1 MRLGVLDLG
10 SNTVH
15 LLIVDAHRG
24 GRPWPAYSY
33 KVELRLADLL
43 ENGNRLSDKG
53 IKQLNAFV
61 TEAMEVAEDKGVEEV
76 LAFATSAIRDA
87 TNSEEVVAGLRAAID
102 VDIDI
107 LSGENE
113 SRLTFLAVRRWLGW
127 SSGRL
132 LVLDI
137 GGGSLEIASGIDE
150 EPDVAIS
157 LPLGA
162 GRLTRDWFSSDPP
175 KPREVRELRKHVRAE
190 IARTV
195 GDVVRH
201 GEPDHAVAT
210 SKTFRSLARIA
221 GAAPSSDGLYVAR
234 VLDHD
239 DLMPWVE
246 RLASMSAADRAKLP
260 GVSLGRARQLLAG
273 AIVADAAM
281 DLLEIRQLQICPWA
295 LREGV
300 ILRRL
305 DAMPARPLPEL
316 NRSSSSAS

>member
-1 MRLGVLDLG
+1 
-10 SNTVH
+10 
-15 LLIVDAHRG
+15 
-24 GRPWPAYSY
+24 
-33 KVELRLADLL
+33 
-43 ENGNRLSDKG
+43 
-53 IKQLNAFV
+53 
-61 TEAMEVAEDKGVEEV
+61 
-76 LAFATSAIRDA
+76 
-87 TNSEEVVAGLRAAID
+87 

-107 LSGENE
+107 LSGADE
-113 SRLTFLAVRRWLGW
+113 SLTFLAVRRWLGW

-137 GGGSLEIASGIDE
+137 GGGSLEIGSGIDE

-175 KPREVRELRKHVRAE
+175 RSREVRELRKHVRTE
-190 IARTV
+190 VARTV

-201 GEPDHAVAT
+201 GEPDEAVAT

-221 GAAPSSDGLYVAR
+221 GAAPSSNGLYVQR
-234 VLDHD
+234 TLDHE
-239 DLMPWVE
+239 DLVPWVE
-246 RLASMSAADRAKLP
+246 RLATMTAADRAKLA
-260 GVSLGRARQLLAG
+260 GVSQGRARQVLAG

-281 DLLEIRQLQICPWA
+281 DLFQIDQLQICPWA

-305 DAMPARPLPEL
+305 DAMPTRPLAEL
-316 NRSSSSAS
+316 NPSSLSTGSPGLG